1 VKRSGDASDKIL
13 DCMPQYQIVVLRNVR
28 HTGTAKLPARTFA
41 TCKRITS
48 HKRPLKWEKREK
60 SWMSL
65 VPRYATIVKD
75 LNVVNSGA
83 KPGVLPLNLRFFV
96 PFWVFRSKIW

>member
-1 VKRSGDASDKIL
+1 
-13 DCMPQYQIVVLRNVR
+13 
-28 HTGTAKLPARTFA
+28 
-41 TCKRITS
+41 
-48 HKRPLKWEKREK
+48 
-60 SWMSL
+60 MSL

-96 PFWVFRSKIW
+96 GFSFEDLNFLGFYCVAVI